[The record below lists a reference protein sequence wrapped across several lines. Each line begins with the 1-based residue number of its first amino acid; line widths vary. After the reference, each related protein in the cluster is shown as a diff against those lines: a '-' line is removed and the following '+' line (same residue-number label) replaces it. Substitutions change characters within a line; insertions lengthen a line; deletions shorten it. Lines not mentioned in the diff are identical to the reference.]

1 MSTEGERE
9 LSVLIADDDEV
20 AREMLKAI
28 LSGEDGIDL
37 VGVAADADEAT
48 ALAREHEPDVAVLD
62 LDMPGGG
69 GYAVALAIKDGGLR
83 TRIVALTAI
92 DTADAELDALRAG
105 ALGFVVKGTPRDEIV
120 HAIRSAARW

>member
-1 MSTEGERE
+1 M
-9 LSVLIADDDEV
+9 
-20 AREMLKAI
+20 KAI
-28 LSGEDGIDL
+28 LGGEDGIDL

-92 DTADAELDALRAG
+92 DTPDAQLDILRAG

>member
-20 AREMLKAI
+20 ARETMKAI
-28 LSGEDGIDL
+28 LAGEDGIEL

-48 ALAREHEPDVAVLD
+48 SLARDHEPDVAVLD

-69 GYAVALAIKDGGLR
+69 GYAVALAIKDSGLR

-92 DTADAELDALRAG
+92 DTPDAQLDILRAG
-105 ALGFVVKGTPRDEIV
+105 ALGFVVKGSPRDEIV
-120 HAIRSAARW
+120 EAIRSAARW